1 MDHIE
6 NYANMETPTPGSAWS
21 SLDVDQRV
29 ALVSAV
35 IENGP
40 EQYSSRIEVATAKE
54 DGQVI
59 VRLKAPLAA
68 SRRGPLLLDVE
79 AYLKKSIDD
88 ALVVWLE
95 AVGDRNSLRNLR
107 GIEVKS

>member
-1 MDHIE
+1 MEHIE
-6 NYANMETPTPGSAWS
+6 NYADAETPTPGSAWS

-29 ALVSAV
+29 ALVSSA
-35 IENGP
+35 IKNGS
-40 EQYSSRIEVATAKE
+40 EQYYSQVEVTTAKE

-59 VRLKAPLAA
+59 VRLKTPLLA
-68 SRRGPLLLDVE
+68 SQRGPLLLDIE
-79 AYLKKSIDD
+79 KHLKKTIDD

-107 GIEVKS
+107 GIEVKP

>member
-1 MDHIE
+1 MAHIG
-6 NYANMETPTPGSAWS
+6 NYANVKTPTPGPAWS
-21 SLDVDQRV
+21 SLDDDQRV
-29 ALVSAV
+29 ALISAA
-35 IENGP
+35 IEKGP
-40 EQYSSRIEVATAKE
+40 EQYCSQIEVATAKE

-68 SRRGPLLLDVE
+68 SHRGSLLLDFE
-79 AYLKKSIDD
+79 AYLKRTIDD

-95 AVGDRNSLRNLR
+95 TLGDRNSLRNLR